1 MLKKENLFFVL
12 FILIFGFVQA
22 QEKNETN
29 ISVHPSQEKFADWLN
44 QQWQSNQFKI
54 QSFLKQ
60 KKIFQWNKDSNGNET
75 LLSGFSP
82 SGLPEY
88 LITAYSTPASVTVG
102 TDQLWDY
109 GSLGVNLSGNN
120 SILINKMA
128 LWDGGR
134 PLQTHVELSGRIN
147 AGDSGVAVS
156 SHSTSVAGIMIDKAI
171 NADARGMAYGLG
183 GILSYDFY
191 NDVAEMAAASQNL
204 LLSNHSYV
212 NLCGWFYGNRH
223 NPAGPADWEFWGGPT
238 DTVDYNFGYYDDQCR
253 NVDSIVFNAPFYTI
267 VKAAGNNRTSNGP
280 PIGDSYWRRDS
291 NANWI
296 FIPHR
301 DPSISSNNGYDII
314 PTMGNA
320 KNIITVG
327 SVYPIPYGY
336 TQFSDVLLAG
346 YSSWGPTDDGR
357 IKPDIV
363 SPGVNI
369 FTASSSSDTS
379 YNFFGGTSAATP
391 VVTGSLLLLQQL
403 EYNLSKKFLHA
414 STLKAL
420 VIHTANEAGPSLGPD
435 YKYGWGLLNV
445 EKAAAV
451 ILNQNY
457 NHVWFERRLWQGRDT
472 SFKVIAADNG
482 PLTFTICWTDPPGFV
497 DSINYKNNR
506 TPKLV
511 NDLDISVTDGN
522 SIFLPWA
529 LDVNNPSLPATKK
542 NNSVD
547 NVEKIEIPNAIA
559 GKEYTI
565 TISHKGILRNGF
577 QDYSFV
583 ASGIN
588 GVVASD
594 QNPLGLIVFPNPSSN
609 NCTIRFK
616 PVDNNNAVV
625 TIFNISGQKISQE
638 TFIPTQPVTNHM
650 LHLNT
655 LAKGIYLINL
665 QHSNIKSTVKLEKL

>member
-1 MLKKENLFFVL
+1 MIRKEHLFLIL
-12 FILIFGFVQA
+12 FILFSGVVQA
-22 QEKNETN
+22 QEKQETN
-29 ISVHPSQEKFADWLN
+29 IYVHPSQEKFAAWLN
-44 QQWQSNQFKI
+44 QKWQSDQHKI
-54 QSFLKQ
+54 QSIINS
-60 KKIFQWNKDSNGNET
+60 KKSVQWDKDSNGNII
-75 LLSGFSP
+75 LCNGFSP

-102 TDQLWDY
+102 TNQLWDY

-134 PLQTHVELSGRIN
+134 ASQTHVELSGRIN

-156 SHSTSVAGIMIDKAI
+156 GHSTSVAGIMIDKAI

-191 NDVAEMAAASQNL
+191 NDVAEMAAASPNL

-223 NPAGPADWEFWGGPT
+223 NPSGPAEWEFWGGPT
-238 DTVDYNFGYYDDQCR
+238 DTVDYNFGYYDDYCS

-267 VKAAGNNRTSNGP
+267 VKAAGNNRTSIGP
-280 PIGDSYWRRDS
+280 AIGGSYWRRDS

-301 DPSISSNNGYDII
+301 DSLISSNNSYDII

-327 SVYPIPYGY
+327 SVLPIPNGY
-336 TQFSDVLLAG
+336 TQPSDVQLTS

-363 SPGVNI
+363 SPGENI
-369 FTASSSSDTS
+369 FTASASSDTS

-403 EYNLSKKFLHA
+403 EYNLSKKFMHA

-420 VIHTANEAGPSLGPD
+420 VVHTANEAGTTAGPD

-457 NHVWFERRLWQGRDT
+457 DHVWFERRLWQGRDT
-472 SFKVIAADNG
+472 SFKVIAVDNG
-482 PLTFTICWTDPPGFV
+482 PMTFTICWTDPPGFV
-497 DSINYKNNR
+497 DMVNYKNNR
-506 TPKLV
+506 TQKLV
-511 NDLDISVTDGN
+511 NDLDISVTDGA
-522 SIFLPWA
+522 SVFLPWA
-529 LDVNNPSLPATKK
+529 LDVNNPSLPAVKK

-559 GKEYTI
+559 GKEYTV
-565 TISHKGILRNGF
+565 TINHKGILRNGF

-588 GVVASD
+588 GAMVSD
-594 QNPLGLIVFPNPSSN
+594 QNPLGLTVFPNPSSN

-616 PVDNNNAVV
+616 PIDNNNAVI
-625 TIFNISGQKISQE
+625 TISNMSGQKIRQE
-638 TFIPTQPVTNHM
+638 VFTPISPITNHP
-650 LHLNT
+650 LYLNS
-655 LAKGIYLINL
+655 LSKGIYLINL
-665 QHSNIKSTVKLEKL
+665 LHNNIKSTVKLEKL